1 MKAYLQHKNGAN
13 LDARETLKILGKKKY
28 QYESYYEICLGYE
41 TVIQKKMDMETIKD
55 FIRPKIEYIV
65 EVCTQDH
72 SNFYYYMLLT
82 VLLLTENKISL
93 KDA

>member
-1 MKAYLQHKNGAN
+1 M
-13 LDARETLKILGKKKY
+13 
-28 QYESYYEICLGYE
+28 
-41 TVIQKKMDMETIKD
+41 VIQKQMDMETIKD